1 MTQLRHSLLGLE
13 HPEVVKSLKNLV
25 SLYRAQGRRDEADAL
40 FKRVLE
46 IYAKRA
52 KDKPRE

>member
-40 FKRVLE
+40 F
-46 IYAKRA
+46 
-52 KDKPRE
+52 